1 MFYRHS
7 NPSGTFPS
15 TLAKICGSLCQG
27 ISLRTFGVV
36 VALGGGAAASPSSE
50 SRRPPLPPAFWD
62 WLAGLV
68 DGDGH
73 LRPVGVGGGLLEITV
88 GLEDRPL
95 LEYLAATL
103 KVGVLR
109 RRSSE
114 QAFSF
119 SVYAAPDLRW
129 LLGELSGRL
138 RGAERLPQLAA
149 LCGRLGVAFR
159 PPGPLAPDSA
169 WYAGYFDADGHL
181 GLRRRP
187 RRPGGS
193 ASITL
198 GSKFAANLGPFG
210 ERFGGHI
217 LGPYGKGGLYH

>member
-7 NPSGTFPS
+7 SPSGTFPS

-27 ISLRTFGVV
+27 ISLRTFGVAV
-36 VALGGGAAASPSSE
+36 LGGGAAAFSPPG
-50 SRRPPLPPAFWD
+50 RPPLPPAFWD

-73 LRPVGVGGGLLEITV
+73 LRPVGVGGGLLEITM

-109 RRSSE
+109 RRSPE
-114 QAFSF
+114 RAFSF

-149 LCGRLGVAFR
+149 LCGRLGGVAFR

-181 GLRRRP
+181 GLYWRRNCP
-187 RRPGGS
+187 SGAPS
-193 ASITL
+193 LTL
-198 GSKFAANLGPFG
+198 CSKYSANLMPFA
-210 ERFGGHI
+210 ECFGGRL
-217 LGPYGKGGLYH
+217 LGPYGPRELYY